1 MKPAPIRKGRYRV
14 GIPIRNVSG
23 GSIMTLSSVAHLSLL
38 AIRNSS
44 KLGDT
49 ASHDDEII
57 GPTNFSNQE
66 SQSSR

>member
-1 MKPAPIRKGRYRV
+1 MAAPIRKGRYRV

-23 GSIMTLSSVAHLSLL
+23 RSIMTLSSVAHLSLL

-49 ASHDDEII
+49 ASHDHEVL

-66 SQSSR
+66 SPSSR